1 MSVEAQHGYLKLL
14 AENSNFQFQ
23 KIVCSG
29 AAHGDN
35 DYKEIFPGSDIVFV
49 DMVPG
54 DGIDYA
60 WNLEESPPK
69 ELENS
74 CDLFI
79 STSVLEHVEKPWL
92 AAKNIMKT
100 LSNKGLVFIT
110 VPWAWEY
117 HAFPRDYWRMS
128 PDALDVLFDGSTAM
142 HTAWVTYPDGIGY
155 RDWKDLP
162 AVSGS
167 YAEGKNFSGS
177 KCKARIHPIVQI
189 FQVRQKNEIT

>member
-1 MSVEAQHGYLKLL
+1 M

-54 DGIDYA
+54 NGIDYA
-60 WNLEESPPK
+60 WNLEESPSK

-92 AAKNIMKT
+92 TAKI
-100 LSNKGLVFIT
+100 
-110 VPWAWEY
+110 
-117 HAFPRDYWRMS
+117 
-128 PDALDVLFDGSTAM
+128 
-142 HTAWVTYPDGIGY
+142 
-155 RDWKDLP
+155 
-162 AVSGS
+162 
-167 YAEGKNFSGS
+167 
-177 KCKARIHPIVQI
+177 
-189 FQVRQKNEIT
+189 